1 MAKILRITSRV
12 AIPERELRYRFSRS
26 SGPGGQHVNKAST
39 RVELIFNLNETVALR
54 EGEKSRLR
62 RTLRRWLDSDDAIRI
77 VEESSRS
84 QWVNRKRATSRF
96 VELLRDGLKPR
107 KRRVM
112 TKPSRQSREE
122 RLKRKKRRGELKR
135 RRGSPREP
143 E

>member
-107 KRRVM
+107 KRRE
-112 TKPSRQSREE
+112 SREE